1 MFEHKADTPHLVTKE
16 QMVSLALLVRHAY
29 SGVISTM
36 PEHSYVD
43 CLGKEYHVRRQR
55 PFQRQ
60 AALYRIAT
68 TEWAIQFFGSDD
80 NFPWPSRAGQ
90 PGRVGVLMIW
100 DCKFAGDQ
108 AVFEN
113 DLTMFRVALS

>member
-1 MFEHKADTPHLVTKE
+1 ME
-16 QMVSLALLVRHAY
+16 SLALLVRNAY
-29 SGVISTM
+29 QGVISTM

-68 TEWAIQFFGSDD
+68 TEWAVQFFGSDD
-80 NFPWPSRAGQ
+80 NFPWPPSWT
-90 PGRVGVLMIW
+90 GRVGVMMIW

-113 DLTMFRVALS
+113 DLTMFRVVF

>member
-1 MFEHKADTPHLVTKE
+1 MFAHRAVDAATITKE
-16 QMVSLALLVRHAY
+16 QMESLALLVRAAWG
-29 SGVISTM
+29 GVPTTM

-43 CLGKEYHVRRQR
+43 CIGKEYHVRRQR
-55 PFQRQ
+55 PFQRH
-60 AALYRIAT
+60 AALYRLAT
-68 TEWAIQFFGSDD
+68 TEWAVQFFASDD
-80 NFPWPSRAGQ
+80 NFPWPSRTGT
-90 PGRVGVLMIW
+90 PGRTGVMMIW

>member
-1 MFEHKADTPHLVTKE
+1 MFAHKAETAKHITIE
-16 QMVSLALLVRHAY
+16 QIASLALLVKEAWQ
-29 SGVISTM
+29 GVPSAM

-60 AALYRIAT
+60 AALYRLAT
-68 TEWAIQFFGSDD
+68 TEWAIQFFASDD
-80 NFPWPSRAGQ
+80 NFPWPSKGPR
-90 PGRVGVLMIW
+90 PGVLMVW
-100 DCKFAGDQ
+100 DVKFAGDE

-113 DLTMFRVALS
+113 DLTMFRVAF